1 MHSSPSSREPTASG
15 GFLLQEA
22 TSSPLQPPLDL
33 QLRFSCPHPS
43 DCLYDIKFRRIGCV
57 TCCVMQVSVR
67 QVRVVSSC
75 LVITS
80 LVKPGGFAMVLCRML
95 MVPRC
100 FGVVFRCLF

>member
-1 MHSSPSSREPTASG
+1 
-15 GFLLQEA
+15 
-22 TSSPLQPPLDL
+22 
-33 QLRFSCPHPS
+33 
-43 DCLYDIKFRRIGCV
+43 
-57 TCCVMQVSVR
+57 MQVSVR
-67 QVRVVSSC
+67 QVRVVSGC